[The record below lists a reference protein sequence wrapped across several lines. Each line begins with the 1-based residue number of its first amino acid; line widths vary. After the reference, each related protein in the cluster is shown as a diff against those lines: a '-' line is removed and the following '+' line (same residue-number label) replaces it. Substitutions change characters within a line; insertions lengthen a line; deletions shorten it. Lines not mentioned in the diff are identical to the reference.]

1 MINKITV
8 PDIGDFESVEI
19 IEILV
24 KKGDQIKKNDS
35 IVTLE
40 SDKSSVEVPSTEE
53 GIVETIDVNIG
64 DKVSKGDS
72 LISIS
77 GKSNQKEEIK
87 KIPVDTE
94 KIIQEAETNLPKKNI
109 ENIIEKSEQSV
120 NEVKDRIINKD
131 PIIKVVNQAGDIDP
145 LETNEW
151 IESLS
156 SVLENDGKERAQ
168 FLIKQLI
175 DYSYKRGSDLV
186 LSRNTPYINTID
198 PEDQAQSPGDQ
209 NLERKIR
216 SLIRWNAA
224 AMVVRANKKNPEL
237 GGHIG
242 TFASAATLYD
252 VGMNHFWR
260 AKNNKFGGDLVYFQ
274 GHSAPGMYARAFLE
288 GRVNE
293 REMDRFRQE
302 VKPGGLSSY
311 PHPWLMPKFW
321 QFPTVSM
328 GLGPIMSIYQARFN
342 KYLINRGL
350 LKDEGRKIW
359 CFLGDG
365 ETDEPESLGAIGLAA
380 REKLDNLIFVIN
392 CNLQRLDGPVRG
404 NGKIIQ
410 ELEGIFRGAGWN
422 VLKVIWGS
430 YWDQLLAKDKSGL
443 LIKRMGEAV
452 DGEYQAF
459 KAKGGKYV
467 RDKFFG
473 KYPELLELVSQMT
486 DRDIW
491 KLNRGGHDPH
501 KVYAAY
507 HSAMQNKGTPTVILA
522 KTIKGYGMGKSG
534 ESMNTTHQQ
543 KKLDEKD
550 LLYYRDRFDV
560 PLTDEQVKN
569 IQYYRPD
576 ENSPEIKYLKEC
588 RIKLGGYLPERSSFA
603 KAIKTPPKDIFDKMK
618 ESTGD
623 KEMSTTMVLVRMLT
637 NLMRDKNVSPRLV
650 PIIPDE
656 ARTFGMEGFFQKIG
670 IYAHEGQ
677 KYEPVDS
684 EQLSSYRED
693 IKGQVLEEG
702 ITEAGAMSS
711 WIAAGTAYT
720 NHDISMI
727 PIYIFYSMFG
737 FQRTGDF
744 VWAAG
749 DNQTRGF
756 LIGATAG
763 RTTLAGEGL
772 QHGDGHSHVLSSVVP
787 NCISYDPTFGYE
799 LATIFREGLKRMY
812 EKQENIFYY
821 ITTMNE
827 NYPHPEM
834 PKDKDVEKG
843 ILKGMYKFKSFNK
856 NKKTKIQLLGSGAIL
871 REVIAAAEILERDY
885 KIDSNVWSVTSYNEL
900 RKDAIEV
907 ERINLLNPDKENKKS
922 YLEEC
927 LSNEDGPI
935 LASSDYM
942 RLYSDQ
948 IRPYLEK
955 SFYSLGTDGY
965 GRSDTR
971 QNLRKFFEVDKEH
984 IVTYS
989 LSVLA
994 KEQLIPSKYAKDA
1007 IKKYNIDSEKPIP
1020 TKL

>member
-1 MINKITV
+1 MSKDLLL
-8 PDIGDFESVEI
+8 PDIGDFEKVEI
-19 IEILV
+19 IEVLV
-24 KKGDQIKKNDS
+24 KAGDKIKKNES
-35 IVTLE
+35 LVTLE
-40 SDKSSVEVPSTEE
+40 SDKSSVEVPSTDD
-53 GIVETIDVNIG
+53 GIIESVNVKIG
-64 DKVSKGDS
+64 DKVSKGHLLATLES
-72 LISIS
+72 LSLT
-77 GKSNQKEEIK
+77 EEKPK
-87 KIPVDTE
+87 KILGEKLPPDTE
-94 KIIQEAETNLPKKNI
+94 KIIEEAENTLVLKKEADEQKTITKKEDSDEKI
-109 ENIIEKSEQSV
+109 EI
-120 NEVKDRIINKD
+120 VKN
-131 PIIKVVNQAGDIDP
+131 GDIDP
-145 LETNEW
+145 IETKEW
-151 IESLS
+151 LESLS
-156 SVLENDGKERAQ
+156 AVLEKDGKLRAQ

-175 DYSYKRGSDLV
+175 EHSYKKGSDLV
-186 LSRNTPYINTID
+186 LSRNTPYINTIP
-198 PEDQAQSPGDQ
+198 PEQETKSSGDQ

-260 AKNNKFGGDLVYFQ
+260 AKNNKFGGDLIYFQ
-274 GHSAPGMYARAFLE
+274 GHCAPGMYARAFLE
-288 GRVNE
+288 GRITPKQL
-293 REMDRFRQE
+293 DYFRQE

-321 QFPTVSM
+321 QFPVVSM
-328 GLGPIMSIYQARFN
+328 GLGAMMSIYQARFT

-350 LKDEGRKIW
+350 LKDEGRKVW
-359 CFLGDG
+359 SFLGDG
-365 ETDEPESLGAIGLAA
+365 EMDEPESMGAIGLAA
-380 REKLDNLIFVIN
+380 REKLDNLIVVVN

-422 VLKVIWGS
+422 VIKVIWGS
-430 YWDQLLAKDKSGL
+430 YWDPLLAKDKTGM
-443 LIKRMGEAV
+443 LIRRMGEAV

-459 KAKGGKYV
+459 KAKGGAYV
-467 RDKFFG
+467 RENFFG
-473 KYPELLELVSQMT
+473 KYPELLDLVSQMT
-486 DRDIW
+486 DKDIW

-507 HSAMQNKGTPTVILA
+507 HSAMQHTGSPTVILA

-543 KKLDEKD
+543 KKLGEED

-569 IQYYRPD
+569 IEYYKPP

-588 RIKLGGYLPERSSFA
+588 RLKLGGNLPERSSFA
-603 KAIKTPPKDIFDKMK
+603 KSIKTPSVDVFSAMK
-618 ESTGD
+618 ESTGK
-623 KEMSTTMVLVRMLT
+623 KEMSTTMILVRMLT
-637 NLMRDKNVSPRLV
+637 SLLRDKNVAPRLV

-711 WIAAGTAYT
+711 WIAAGTSYT
-720 NHDISMI
+720 NHDLEMI
-727 PIYIFYSMFG
+727 PIYLFYSMFG
-737 FQRTGDF
+737 FQRIGDF
-744 VWAAG
+744 AWAAG
-749 DNQTRGF
+749 DAQTRGF

-772 QHGDGHSHVLSSVVP
+772 QHGDGHSHILSSVIP
-787 NCISYDPTFGYE
+787 NCKSYDPTFGYE
-799 LATIFREGLKRMY
+799 LATIFREGLRRMY

-834 PKDKDVEKG
+834 PKDKSVEDG
-843 ILKGMYKFKSFNK
+843 ILKGMYLFKELNK
-856 NKKTKIQLLGSGAIL
+856 YKKTKIQLLGSGTIL
-871 REVIAAAEILERDY
+871 REMIAAAEILQKDY
-885 KIDSNVWSVTSYNEL
+885 QIDSNVWSVTSFNEL
-900 RKDAIEV
+900 RKEALEV
-907 ERINLLNPDKENKKS
+907 ERYNLLNPDKKPKKNYIEKCMS
-922 YLEEC
+922 TTE
-927 LSNEDGPI
+927 GPI
-935 LASSDYM
+935 VSASDYI
-942 RLYSDQ
+942 RLNSDQ
-948 IRPYLEK
+948 IRPFIRK
-955 SFYSLGTDGY
+955 SFYSFGTDGY

-971 QNLRKFFEVDKEH
+971 KNLRKFFEIDKEH
-984 IVTYS
+984 LVTYS

-994 KEQLIPSKYAKDA
+994 KEQLIPSKYAKEA
-1007 IKKYNIDSEKPIP
+1007 IKKYNIDPEKPFP

>member
-1 MINKITV
+1 MSKDLLL
-8 PDIGDFESVEI
+8 PDIGDFEKVEI
-19 IEILV
+19 IEVLV
-24 KKGDQIKKNDS
+24 KAGDKIKKNES
-35 IVTLE
+35 LVTLE
-40 SDKSSVEVPSTEE
+40 SDKSSVEVPSTDD
-53 GIVETIDVNIG
+53 GIIESVNVKIG
-64 DKVSKGDS
+64 DKVSKGHLLATLES
-72 LISIS
+72 LSLT
-77 GKSNQKEEIK
+77 EEKPK
-87 KIPVDTE
+87 KILGEKLPPDTE
-94 KIIQEAETNLPKKNI
+94 KIIEEAENTLVLKKETDEQKTITKKEDNDEKI
-109 ENIIEKSEQSV
+109 EI
-120 NEVKDRIINKD
+120 VKN
-131 PIIKVVNQAGDIDP
+131 GDIDP
-145 LETNEW
+145 IETKEW
-151 IESLS
+151 LESLS
-156 SVLENDGKERAQ
+156 AVLEKDGKLRAQ

-175 DYSYKRGSDLV
+175 EHSYKKGSDLV
-186 LSRNTPYINTID
+186 LSRNTPYINTIP
-198 PEDQAQSPGDQ
+198 PEQETKSSGDQ

-260 AKNNKFGGDLVYFQ
+260 AKNNKFGGDLIYFQ
-274 GHSAPGMYARAFLE
+274 GHCAPGIYARAFLE
-288 GRVNE
+288 GRITPKQL
-293 REMDRFRQE
+293 DYFRQE

-321 QFPTVSM
+321 QFPVVSM
-328 GLGPIMSIYQARFN
+328 GLGAMMSIYQARFT

-350 LKDEGRKIW
+350 LKDEGRKVW
-359 CFLGDG
+359 SFLGDG
-365 ETDEPESLGAIGLAA
+365 EMDEPESMGAIGLAA
-380 REKLDNLIFVIN
+380 REKLDNLIVVVN

-422 VLKVIWGS
+422 VIKVIWGS
-430 YWDQLLAKDKSGL
+430 YWDPLLAKDKTGM
-443 LIKRMGEAV
+443 LIRRMGEAV

-459 KAKGGKYV
+459 KAKGGAYV
-467 RDKFFG
+467 RENFFG
-473 KYPELLELVSQMT
+473 KYPELLDLVSQMT
-486 DRDIW
+486 DKDIW

-507 HSAMQNKGTPTVILA
+507 HSAMQHTGSPTIILA

-543 KKLDEKD
+543 KKLGEED

-569 IQYYRPD
+569 IEYYKPP

-588 RIKLGGYLPERSSFA
+588 RLKLGGNLPERSSFA
-603 KAIKTPPKDIFDKMK
+603 KSIKTPSVDVFSAMK
-618 ESTGD
+618 ESTGK
-623 KEMSTTMVLVRMLT
+623 KEMSTTMILVRMLT
-637 NLMRDKNVSPRLV
+637 SLLRDKNVASRLV

-711 WIAAGTAYT
+711 WIAAGTSYT
-720 NHDISMI
+720 NHDLEMI
-727 PIYIFYSMFG
+727 PIYLFYSMFG
-737 FQRTGDF
+737 FQRIGDF
-744 VWAAG
+744 AWAAG
-749 DNQTRGF
+749 DAQTRGF

-772 QHGDGHSHVLSSVVP
+772 QHGDGHSHILSSVIP
-787 NCISYDPTFGYE
+787 NCKSYDPTFGYE
-799 LATIFREGLKRMY
+799 LATIFREGLRRMY

-834 PKDKDVEKG
+834 PKGKGVEDG
-843 ILKGMYKFKSFNK
+843 ILKGMYLFKELNK
-856 NKKTKIQLLGSGAIL
+856 YKKTKIQLLGSGTIL
-871 REVIAAAEILERDY
+871 REMIAAAEILQKDY
-885 KIDSNVWSVTSYNEL
+885 QIDSNVWSVTSFNEL
-900 RKDAIEV
+900 RKEALEV
-907 ERINLLNPDKENKKS
+907 ERYNLLNPDKKPKKNYIEKCMS
-922 YLEEC
+922 TTE
-927 LSNEDGPI
+927 GPI
-935 LASSDYM
+935 VSASDYI
-942 RLYSDQ
+942 RLNSDQ
-948 IRPYLEK
+948 IRPFIRK
-955 SFYSLGTDGY
+955 SFYSFGTDGY

-971 QNLRKFFEVDKEH
+971 KNLRKFFEIDKEH
-984 IVTYS
+984 LVTYS

-994 KEQLIPSKYAKDA
+994 KEQLIPSKYAKEA
-1007 IKKYNIDSEKPIP
+1007 IKKYNIDPEKPFP

>member
-1 MINKITV
+1 MSKDLLL
-8 PDIGDFESVEI
+8 PDIGDFEKVEI
-19 IEILV
+19 IEVLV
-24 KKGDQIKKNDS
+24 KAGDKIKKNES
-35 IVTLE
+35 LVTLE
-40 SDKSSVEVPSTEE
+40 SDKSSVEVPSTDD
-53 GIVETIDVNIG
+53 GIIESVNVKIG
-64 DKVSKGDS
+64 DKVSKGHLLATLES
-72 LISIS
+72 LSLT
-77 GKSNQKEEIK
+77 EEKPK
-87 KIPVDTE
+87 KILGEKLPPDTE
-94 KIIQEAETNLPKKNI
+94 KIIEEAENTLVLKKETDEQKTITKKEDNDEKI
-109 ENIIEKSEQSV
+109 EI
-120 NEVKDRIINKD
+120 VKN
-131 PIIKVVNQAGDIDP
+131 GDIDP
-145 LETNEW
+145 IETKEW
-151 IESLS
+151 LESLS
-156 SVLENDGKERAQ
+156 AVLEKDGKLRAQ

-175 DYSYKRGSDLV
+175 EHSYKKGSDLV
-186 LSRNTPYINTID
+186 LSRNTPYINTIP
-198 PEDQAQSPGDQ
+198 PEQETKSSGDQ

-260 AKNNKFGGDLVYFQ
+260 AKNNKFGGDLIYFQ
-274 GHSAPGMYARAFLE
+274 GHCAPGMYARAFLE
-288 GRVNE
+288 GRITPKQL
-293 REMDRFRQE
+293 DYFRQE

-321 QFPTVSM
+321 QFPVVSM
-328 GLGPIMSIYQARFN
+328 GLGAMMSIYQARFT

-350 LKDEGRKIW
+350 LKDEGRKVW
-359 CFLGDG
+359 SFLGDG
-365 ETDEPESLGAIGLAA
+365 EMDEPESMGAIGLAA
-380 REKLDNLIFVIN
+380 REKLDNLIVVVN

-422 VLKVIWGS
+422 VIKVIWGS
-430 YWDQLLAKDKSGL
+430 YWDPLLAKDKTGM
-443 LIKRMGEAV
+443 LIRRMGEAV

-459 KAKGGKYV
+459 KAKGGAYV
-467 RDKFFG
+467 RENFFG
-473 KYPELLELVSQMT
+473 KYPELLDLVSQMT
-486 DRDIW
+486 DKDIW

-507 HSAMQNKGTPTVILA
+507 HSAMQHTGSPTVILA

-543 KKLDEKD
+543 KKLGEED

-569 IQYYRPD
+569 IEYYKPP

-588 RIKLGGYLPERSSFA
+588 RLKLGGNLPERSSFA
-603 KAIKTPPKDIFDKMK
+603 KSIKTPSVDVFSAMK
-618 ESTGD
+618 ESTGK
-623 KEMSTTMVLVRMLT
+623 KEMSTTMILVRMLT
-637 NLMRDKNVSPRLV
+637 SLLRDKNVAPRLV

-711 WIAAGTAYT
+711 WIAAGTSYT
-720 NHDISMI
+720 NHDLEMI
-727 PIYIFYSMFG
+727 PIYLFYSMFG
-737 FQRTGDF
+737 FQRIGDF
-744 VWAAG
+744 AWAAG
-749 DNQTRGF
+749 DAQTRGF

-772 QHGDGHSHVLSSVVP
+772 QHGDGHSHILSSVIP
-787 NCISYDPTFGYE
+787 NCKSYDPTFGYE
-799 LATIFREGLKRMY
+799 LATIFREGLRRMY

-834 PKDKDVEKG
+834 PKGKGVEDG
-843 ILKGMYKFKSFNK
+843 ILKGMYLFKELNK
-856 NKKTKIQLLGSGAIL
+856 YKKTKIQLLGSGTIL
-871 REVIAAAEILERDY
+871 REMIAAAEILQKDY
-885 KIDSNVWSVTSYNEL
+885 QIDSNVWSVTSFNEL
-900 RKDAIEV
+900 RKEALEV
-907 ERINLLNPDKENKKS
+907 ERYNLLNPDKKPKKNYIEKCMS
-922 YLEEC
+922 TTE
-927 LSNEDGPI
+927 GPI
-935 LASSDYM
+935 VSASDYI
-942 RLYSDQ
+942 RLNSDQ
-948 IRPYLEK
+948 IRPFIRK
-955 SFYSLGTDGY
+955 SFYSFGTDGY

-971 QNLRKFFEVDKEH
+971 KNLRKFFEIDKEH
-984 IVTYS
+984 LVTYS

-994 KEQLIPSKYAKDA
+994 KEQLIPSKYAKEA
-1007 IKKYNIDSEKPIP
+1007 IKKYNIDPEKPFP